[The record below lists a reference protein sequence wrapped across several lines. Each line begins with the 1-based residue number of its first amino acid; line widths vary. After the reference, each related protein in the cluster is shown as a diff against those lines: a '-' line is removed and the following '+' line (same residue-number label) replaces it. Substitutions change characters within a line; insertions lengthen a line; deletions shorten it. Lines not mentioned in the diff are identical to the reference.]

1 MILLSVEIN
10 FLILKVIVVIAA
22 GMMLSVILSIC
33 GTFALRIRKL
43 EFCQF
48 SILEEIQKSFK
59 LMGFLMKDCEIFDII

>member
-48 SILEEIQKSFK
+48 SIMEEI
-59 LMGFLMKDCEIFDII
+59 